1 MMYLAMKSTVSG
13 PSVPAK
19 KQKLRV
25 GLAASLAAM
34 SVTSL
39 SIPAFAQQPAPTIS
53 SEPMATDGSSRSNV
67 GFQPSDL
74 PAPESKSWV
83 NKPLLITGAAVLVA
97 GYVPMAVVSQIS
109 ERPGDQTNLLYPVVG
124 PWMNLADR
132 GCEERACSG
141 ENLNKVLLIAG
152 GVAQGAG
159 ALSVLLSLVLPGK
172 TTQNWYLIGK
182 GRTQVAPMYVGNST
196 YGLGAHGAF

>member
-1 MMYLAMKSTVSG
+1 MYLDTQSTVNEPTVPGKRRNISTG
-13 PSVPAK
+13 FSASVVALCITSFP
-19 KQKLRV
+19 
-25 GLAASLAAM
+25 LAAS
-34 SVTSL
+34 
-39 SIPAFAQQPAPTIS
+39 AQQSSPTIS
-53 SEPMATDGSSRSNV
+53 EERMSTDGPSGGEP

-97 GYVPMAVVSQIS
+97 GYVPMAIVSQTS
-109 ERPGDQTNLLYPVVG
+109 DRPGDQTNLLYPVVG
-124 PWMNLADR
+124 PWMNLTDR

-141 ENLNKVLLIAG
+141 ENLNKALLIVG

-196 YGLGAHGAF
+196 YGLGAHGSF